1 VILYFRNIWWSPLS
15 NAAIENKYKS
25 LNQEQETAL
34 GTAGSAGSTPAF
46 PQGTSGRYRNYENG
60 VIYTSDLGTYVIMHG
75 KIWDYYASRGHESGD
90 LGFIKGDYTGIDDAP
105 GSVEFEGGTLS
116 VSAAGNVTRS

>member
-1 VILYFRNIWWSPLS
+1 
-15 NAAIENKYKS
+15 
-25 LNQEQETAL
+25 
-34 GTAGSAGSTPAF
+34 
-46 PQGTSGRYRNYENG
+46 
-60 VIYTSDLGTYVIMHG
+60 MHG

-90 LGFIKGDYTGIDDAP
+90 LGSIRGDYTGIDDAP

>member
-1 VILYFRNIWWSPLS
+1 M
-15 NAAIENKYKS
+15 AIENKYKS